1 MIHNIR
7 VLIVQDENNVEHD
20 STQPRALDEALL
32 PHRGKDFGDAAAT
45 PGANLLALVTSLAN
59 TTLGAGI
66 VAIPYFFSQCGILL
80 GIVILVAIGL
90 VSAFASIL
98 LVEAAERSS
107 SWTYMELA
115 TAAYD
120 KRGLVCVQS
129 TILALTLGVMSAF
142 FVELGEV
149 AEELLSEGQHW
160 WGTASV
166 IKFVLGAV
174 VLLPLGLQKSLA
186 SLAKFSLIVV
196 ASIIYLVAIV
206 SFLGGYSKDE
216 GSHNTDDV
224 KMVSVGSKFFTA
236 LPIIVLSFG
245 NQVNVQQVVT
255 EMRQP
260 TASRIRT
267 LIVSTN
273 LLVSAMYLVIGI
285 TGYSRF
291 GSDTKD
297 NIISNYHG
305 FSGVNSGLFSIARV
319 GILLIVLFSY
329 PMLLQ
334 PCRTCLNSV
343 LGIEQPSYAVFAG
356 ETTAIIG
363 CTWLVSI
370 FVPALGTI
378 MGYTGAVA
386 GTLLGFIYPAVFHLK
401 LVPERK
407 GPAGVLLL
415 VGMMFAVVC
424 FGAQVAIDAGA

>member
-1 MIHNIR
+1 MIQHIR
-7 VLIVQDENNVEHD
+7 QLIIQDASNVEHEN
-20 STQPRALDEALL
+20 TQLRALDESLL
-32 PHRGKDFGDAAAT
+32 PHNNKDSGNAAAT
-45 PGANLLALVTSLAN
+45 SGASLLSSVASLAN

-80 GIVILVAIGL
+80 GIAILVSIGL
-90 VSAFASIL
+90 VSAYASIL

-107 SWTYMELA
+107 SWTYMDLA

-120 KRGLVCVQS
+120 KRGLICAQS
-129 TILALTLGVMSAF
+129 TILALTLGVLSAF

-149 AEELLSEGQHW
+149 AEELLSEDQKW
-160 WGTASV
+160 WGTAPV
-166 IKFVLGAV
+166 IKLALGVV
-174 VLLPLGLQKSLA
+174 VLIPLGLQKSLA
-186 SLAKFSLIVV
+186 GLANFSLIVV
-196 ASIIYLVAIV
+196 ASIVYLVAIV
-206 SFLGGYSKDE
+206 CFLGGYNKDDD
-216 GSHNTDDV
+216 SNSSDV
-224 KMVSVGSKFFTA
+224 KMVSIGSKFFTA

-285 TGYSRF
+285 TGYYRF

-305 FSGVNSGLFSIARV
+305 FSGTNASLFSVARV

-329 PMLLQ
+329 PMLLH

-356 ETTAIIG
+356 ETIVIIG
-363 CTWLVSI
+363 FTWFVSI
-370 FVPALGTI
+370 VVPALGTI
-378 MGYTGAVA
+378 MGYTGAIA
-386 GTLLGFIYPAVFHLK
+386 GTLLGFIYPAAFHLK
-401 LVPERK
+401 LVPEHK
-407 GPAGVLLL
+407 GPAGVILMT
-415 VGMMFAVVC
+415 GIMFAIAC